1 MEHKTYQPQMPDIME
16 AVFDAVYLL
25 FDLVAGIVFFAMAQG
40 CPLFVLYG
48 ILTLT
53 LCGGDAFHLVPRIFR
68 AFRGSTPKIKHL
80 MGTGLQISSIT
91 MTAFYVILL
100 FIWKLTF
107 PGFAAPATVEVMI
120 WASAIIRIAVCRP
133 RTTGAPTRAIC
144 SCPSSGTVYSP
155 SPASASLS
163 CTPFPGTPAGIT

>member
-1 MEHKTYQPQMPDIME
+1 MDHKTYQPQMPDIME

-40 CPLFVLYG
+40 RPLFVLYG

-107 PGFAAPATVEVMI
+107 PGFAAPAAGLRRDVTAAGLARREKGKR
-120 WASAIIRIAVCRP
+120 AKRHKTP
-133 RTTGAPTRAIC
+133 RSRR
-144 SCPSSGTVYSP
+144 
-155 SPASASLS
+155 
-163 CTPFPGTPAGIT
+163 